1 MHRRKCL
8 VIAGRES
15 TEPEIRGWMEEALRE
30 HLKMGGLWR
39 VGSVGDHGPGVRNRH
54 SDLLPAL

>member
-8 VIAGRES
+8 VIAGRKS

-39 VGSVGDHGPGVRNRH
+39 VGSVGGIRTG
-54 SDLLPAL
+54 SSKSAF